1 MQAKRSEIIGAIL
14 RAAKQPT
21 PQIAP
26 IKEWLGENGQ
36 WYRPLARPFN
46 LKMTDQ
52 HRIIGYA
59 FVSTDGT
66 TYGTMG
72 LSVIDMENR
81 WSALQEKRMADFRAE
96 LEAMD
101 DERIQSQADYWLK
114 HPIIRS

>member
-46 LKMTDQ
+46 MAQWDCLLLIWKTGGLLYKKNVWLISAQSLKQWMMKEYNPKQ
-52 HRIIGYA
+52 IIGLN
-59 FVSTDGT
+59 TQ
-66 TYGTMG
+66 
-72 LSVIDMENR
+72 LSDH
-81 WSALQEKRMADFRAE
+81 S
-96 LEAMD
+96 
-101 DERIQSQADYWLK
+101 
-114 HPIIRS
+114 